1 MTKRHK
7 VLLYTIDDVS
17 DHARECA
24 RSLGAGPA

>member
-17 DHARECA
+17 DYARVRAEPW
-24 RSLGAGPA
+24 RAGPA

>member
-17 DHARECA
+17 DHGALAR
-24 RSLGAGPA
+24 RTSLSW